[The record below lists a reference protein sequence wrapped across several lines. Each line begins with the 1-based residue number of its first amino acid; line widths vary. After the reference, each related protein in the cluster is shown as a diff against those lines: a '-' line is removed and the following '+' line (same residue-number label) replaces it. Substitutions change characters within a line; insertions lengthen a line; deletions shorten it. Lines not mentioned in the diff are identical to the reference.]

1 MLVLAV
7 AELGR
12 VPLASVLFHRSR
24 VMQAVALVG
33 IVVLGYLAV
42 ENWTFGFERIVEL
55 RLKPVSAAGLLLSR
69 AEAHQADLIRQRDQA
84 NTGESD
90 KREELRR
97 GIKDRVDT
105 IEAETHQ
112 KNLEAIRKACRV
124 VREQCMVPRSKAED
138 QRYDAIRQRL
148 TKERD
153 DRQSELDELVKKDRG
168 GVVSLDKDI
177 TAAASAV
184 GDAKKAWQAE
194 VNGNQVYRLAASY
207 CPR

>member
-105 IEAETHQ
+105 IKAEAE
-112 KNLEAIRKACRV
+112 
-124 VREQCMVPRSKAED
+124 
-138 QRYDAIRQRL
+138 L
-148 TKERD
+148 TKRTS
-153 DRQSELDELVKKDRG
+153 RRSARR
-168 GVVSLDKDI
+168 
-177 TAAASAV
+177 AAWSASS
-184 GDAKKAWQAE
+184 AWC
-194 VNGNQVYRLAASY
+194 RAARRRTSATT
-207 CPR
+207 RSGSG

>member
-1 MLVLAV
+1 
-7 AELGR
+7 
-12 VPLASVLFHRSR
+12 
-24 VMQAVALVG
+24 
-33 IVVLGYLAV
+33 
-42 ENWTFGFERIVEL
+42 
-55 RLKPVSAAGLLLSR
+55 VSAAGLLLSR

-105 IEAETHQ
+105 IKAEAETHQ
-112 KNLEAIRKACRV
+112 KNLEAIREACRV

-138 QRYDAIRQRL
+138 QRYDAIRQRV

-184 GDAKKAWQAE
+184 GDAKRRGRPRSTAIRSTAWRPATA
-194 VNGNQVYRLAASY
+194 LAKSDTHSLVLYGAGS
-207 CPR
+207 CHPAQCVA